1 MKRNLSL
8 LFGLLPIL
16 GLAELALHQYFATRA
31 PGFEAY
37 AALEPELMK
46 LKRPGMPVVVAP
58 AWAEPLVR
66 QAAPEAFPIAELTR
80 PDDTAFSRFLE
91 VSLLGS
97 SAPELADLPVL
108 ETLQRGAFTLRV
120 HENPRAT
127 PVLFDFV
134 TAVGSGE
141 VEVFNDVAGQR
152 TPCKLTEHA
161 RPTTGGL
168 HGPVTRPQSR
178 FECRGGGVVG
188 VTLIED
194 ESYRPHRCILVDP
207 IERGEVVLRF
217 SAVPESARLVGF
229 VGKSAFR
236 ARELNRNGISLDL
249 VLREADR
256 ELGQQSVRVADGW
269 SRFELKR
276 AAPFGTVEVAVK
288 RFSVPEDFCFA
299 LEAR

>member
-1 MKRNLSL
+1 MKRTLSL
-8 LFGLLPIL
+8 LLALLPVL

-37 AALEPELMK
+37 AALAPELMK
-46 LKRPGMPVVVAP
+46 LKRSGMPLVVAP

-91 VSLLGS
+91 VSLLGK

-108 ETLQRGAFTLRV
+108 ETRQHGAFTLRV
-120 HENPRAT
+120 HDNPRAM

-141 VEVFNDVAGQR
+141 VEVFNDVNGQR
-152 TPCKLTEHA
+152 TQCKFVENA
-161 RPTTGGL
+161 RPSTGGL
-168 HGPVTRPQSR
+168 HGPVARPRSR
-178 FECRGGGVVG
+178 FECAGGRVVA

-194 ESYRPHRCILVDP
+194 QDYRAHRCILVEP
-207 IERGEVVLRF
+207 IDSGEIVMRF
-217 SAVPESARLVGF
+217 NSAPDSARLVGF
-229 VGKSAFR
+229 AGYSAFR
-236 ARELNRNGISLDL
+236 ARGALGSSVELIVG
-249 VLREADR
+249 EAGR
-256 ELGQQSVRVADGW
+256 ELGGHRAAAADGW

-276 AAPFGTVEVAVK
+276 TAPFGTLDVTVRRTSSA
-288 RFSVPEDFCFA
+288 PEDFCFV

>member
-1 MKRNLSL
+1 MKRTLAL
-8 LFGLLPIL
+8 LLGLLPVL
-16 GLAELALHQYFATRA
+16 GVAELGLHQYFATRA

-37 AALEPELMK
+37 AALAPELTK
-46 LKRPGMPVVVAP
+46 LKRPGMPVVVTP

-80 PDDTAFSRFLE
+80 PDNTAFSRFLE

-97 SAPELADLPVL
+97 HAPALAELPVL
-108 ETLQRGAFTLRV
+108 ETRQHGAFTLRV
-120 HENPRAT
+120 HDNPRAT
-127 PVLFDFV
+127 PVRFDFV

-141 VEVFNDVAGQR
+141 VEVFNDIEGER
-152 TPCKLTEHA
+152 TPCKLNEHA

-168 HGPVTRPQSR
+168 HGPVTRPQAR
-178 FECRGGGVVG
+178 FECLGGGVVA

-217 SAVPESARLVGF
+217 SSVPESAQLVGF

-236 ARELNRNGISLDL
+236 ARGLGGVSLDL
-249 VLREADR
+249 RVREAER
-256 ELGQQSVRVADGW
+256 ELGQHRVIVADGW
-269 SRFELKR
+269 SRFELPR
-276 AAPFGTVEVAVK
+276 SAPFGTVEVAVG
-288 RFSVPEDFCFA
+288 RFSLPEDFCFA

>member
-1 MKRNLSL
+1 MKRNLTL

-16 GLAELALHQYFATRA
+16 GVVELVLHQYFATRA

-37 AALEPELMK
+37 AALAPELTK

-97 SAPELADLPVL
+97 RAPELAQLPVL
-108 ETLQRGAFTLRV
+108 ETRQRGAFTLRV
-120 HENPRAT
+120 YDNPRAT
-127 PVLFDFV
+127 PVRFDFV

-141 VEVFNDVAGQR
+141 VEVFNDVAGER
-152 TPCKLTEHA
+152 TACKLIERE
-161 RPTTGGL
+161 RPATGGL
-168 HGPVTRPQSR
+168 HGPVTRPQTR
-178 FECRGGGVVG
+178 FECLGGRVVA

-207 IERGEVVLRF
+207 IEKGEVVLRF
-217 SAVPESARLVGF
+217 SSVPESARLVGF
-229 VGKSAFR
+229 VGTSAFR
-236 ARELNRNGISLDL
+236 ARGLGEASLDL
-249 VLREADR
+249 SVREAER
-256 ELGQQSVRVADGW
+256 ELGRHRVSVADGW
-269 SRFELKR
+269 SRFELRR

>member
-1 MKRNLSL
+1 MKRNPAL

-16 GLAELALHQYFATRA
+16 GLVELVLHQYFATRA

-37 AALEPELMK
+37 AALAPELAK

-66 QAAPEAFPIAELTR
+66 QAAPEVFPIGELTR

-97 SAPELADLPVL
+97 RAPQLAELPVL
-108 ETLQRGAFTLRV
+108 ETRQHGAFTLRV
-120 HENPRAT
+120 RDNPSAT

-141 VEVFNDVAGQR
+141 VEVFNDVAGER
-152 TPCKLTEHA
+152 TPCKLTGHA
-161 RPTTGGL
+161 RPSTGGL
-168 HGPVTRPQSR
+168 HGPVTRPQTR
-178 FECRGGGVVG
+178 FECLGGGVVG

-207 IERGEVVLRF
+207 IEKGEVVLRF
-217 SAVPESARLVGF
+217 SSVPESARVVGF
-229 VGKSAFR
+229 VGTSAFR
-236 ARELNRNGISLDL
+236 ARGLGGASFDL
-249 VLREADR
+249 SVREAER
-256 ELGQQSVRVADGW
+256 ELGQHRVVIADGW
-269 SRFELKR
+269 SRFELGR
-276 AAPFGTVEVAVK
+276 AAPFGTVEVAVE
-288 RFSVPEDFCFA
+288 RFSVPQDFCFA